1 MAAQAPSRLKI
12 ASFAV
17 RATMAQSV
25 RWKQAAEAHG
35 HASTGTWIAEAVDR
49 YLDALK
55 KAGKPVPLAWSRFGR
70 FTVRLMSGREIE
82 VTGCTSPPFGIYRG
96 SAMGIGQ
103 RGAGP
108 RTLVFLPDSRIVA
121 TLATQRRCKELASDL
136 CRVWVRWG
144 GQEPSE
150 DPAPL
155 LQRFQRE
162 DL

>member
-1 MAAQAPSRLKI
+1 VKV
-12 ASFAV
+12 ASFTV
-17 RATMAQSV
+17 RATMAQSIAWNRV
-25 RWKQAAEAHG
+25 AQAHG

-55 KAGKPVPLAWSRFGR
+55 KAGRPVPLAWNRSSR

-82 VTGCTSPPFGIYRG
+82 VAGCTSPPFGIYRG
-96 SAMGIGQ
+96 SAMGPTQ
-103 RGAGP
+103 RGGGP
-108 RTLVFLPDSRIVA
+108 HSLIFLPDSRIVA

-136 CRVWVRWG
+136 SRVWIRWG
-144 GQEPSE
+144 GQEPAE

-162 DL
+162 DV